1 MWTCC
6 ADVDYRTAATK
17 SVGALQRTWRQIEFD
32 VNCGGFSTL
41 ALHAEVAESPPGV
54 QVHLYAPPEAIS
66 RPKGRLKTIFPLQ
79 AIMHGTRDST
89 E

>member
-6 ADVDYRTAATK
+6 ADVDYRTAADEI
-17 SVGALQRTWRQIEFD
+17 SQRAPENLASDRILRQLRR
-32 VNCGGFSTL
+32 FSTL